1 MSATNSERLGP
12 FARMSLFLRQV
23 TSELKK
29 VVWPT
34 KDQLVTYTSV
44 VIVFVI
50 IMGFIIAVFDFAFVK
65 LVLVIFGQ
73 WLGKETIVSESPF
86 LEAVAPKAEDA
97 ASSVVMEMPISNEEA
112 IEAIDTTYD
121 GAVDVDLDGEVS
133 TTSADENFDLTE
145 VVEAELA
152 PETADEVV
160 EVQETPAE
168 PEEAKIAEDEDPLVA
183 FRARLDSQIGDWFV
197 IHSYAG
203 FENRVKQNLETR
215 AVSLNMEDYIYE
227 INVPSE
233 EVTEIKNG
241 VRKQVKRNKFPGY
254 VLVRMDLTDESWG
267 VVRHTPGVT
276 GFVGQ
281 GHNPAPL
288 SMDEAFEMLRPS
300 QQKAIASVA
309 TAAAASAGQKSGT
322 GAKIDIDLNI
332 GDSVTVVD
340 GPFATLHATI
350 SEINLDGQKVVGLV
364 EIFGRETPVEL
375 GFNQIHKN

>member
-1 MSATNSERLGP
+1 M
-12 FARMSLFLRQV
+12 
-23 TSELKK
+23 
-29 VVWPT
+29 
-34 KDQLVTYTSV
+34 
-44 VIVFVI
+44 
-50 IMGFIIAVFDFAFVK
+50 
-65 LVLVIFGQ
+65 
-73 WLGKETIVSESPF
+73 SESPF
-86 LEAVAPKAEDA
+86 LEAVAPQADDVS
-97 ASSVVMEMPISNEEA
+97 SSVAVDMPISNEDA
-112 IEAIDTTYD
+112 IEATDVAYD
-121 GAVDVDLDGEVS
+121 GATDVDLDGEVS
-133 TTSADENFDLTE
+133 TTSAEDNFDLSAAI
-145 VVEAELA
+145 EAELA
-152 PETADEVV
+152 TEEVV
-160 EVQETPAE
+160 AEVAVE
-168 PEEAKIAEDEDPLVA
+168 EEATTEAVVVTEEAPVDEDPLVA
-183 FRARLDSQIGDWFV
+183 FRARLESQIGDWFV

-227 INVPSE
+227 VNVPTE
-233 EVTEIKNG
+233 DVTEIKNG

-288 SMDEAFEMLRPS
+288 SMDEAFDMLRPT

-309 TAAAASAGQKSGT
+309 TAAAASASEKGGNSS

-350 SEINLDGQKVVGLV
+350 SEINLDAQKVVGLV

>member
-1 MSATNSERLGP
+1 M
-12 FARMSLFLRQV
+12 
-23 TSELKK
+23 
-29 VVWPT
+29 
-34 KDQLVTYTSV
+34 
-44 VIVFVI
+44 
-50 IMGFIIAVFDFAFVK
+50 
-65 LVLVIFGQ
+65 
-73 WLGKETIVSESPF
+73 SESPF
-86 LEAVAPKAEDA
+86 LEAVAPQADDVS
-97 ASSVVMEMPISNEEA
+97 SSVSVDMPISNEEA
-112 IEAIDTTYD
+112 IEATDVAYD
-121 GAVDVDLDGEVS
+121 GATDVDLDGEVS
-133 TTSADENFDLTE
+133 TTSTEDNFDLSAA
-145 VVEAELA
+145 VEAELA
-152 PETADEVV
+152 TEESATEEVV
-160 EVQETPAE
+160 AEVVVAEETTTDSVVA
-168 PEEAKIAEDEDPLVA
+168 EEAPADEDPLVA
-183 FRARLDSQIGDWFV
+183 FRARLESQIGDWFV

-227 INVPSE
+227 VNVPTE
-233 EVTEIKNG
+233 DVTEIKNG

-288 SMDEAFEMLRPS
+288 SMDEAFDMLRPT

-309 TAAAASAGQKSGT
+309 TAAASASEKGGNKT

-350 SEINLDGQKVVGLV
+350 SEINLDAQKVVGLV

>member
-1 MSATNSERLGP
+1 M
-12 FARMSLFLRQV
+12 
-23 TSELKK
+23 
-29 VVWPT
+29 
-34 KDQLVTYTSV
+34 
-44 VIVFVI
+44 
-50 IMGFIIAVFDFAFVK
+50 
-65 LVLVIFGQ
+65 
-73 WLGKETIVSESPF
+73 SESPF
-86 LEAVAPKAEDA
+86 LEAVAPVADD
-97 ASSVVMEMPISNEEA
+97 ASSSVAVDMPTSNEVA
-112 IEAIDTTYD
+112 IEATDVAYD
-121 GAVDVDLDGEVS
+121 GATDVDLDGEVS
-133 TTSADENFDLTE
+133 TTSTEENFDLSA
-145 VVEAELA
+145 VVEAELVTEEVAEVAAEVEETATDVAA
-152 PETADEVV
+152 PEAA
-160 EVQETPAE
+160 PA
-168 PEEAKIAEDEDPLVA
+168 DEDPLVA
-183 FRARLDSQIGDWFV
+183 FRARLESQIGDWFV

-227 INVPSE
+227 VNVPTE

-288 SMDEAFEMLRPS
+288 SMDEAFDMLRPT

-309 TAAAASAGQKSGT
+309 TAAAASAGEKGTGAT

-350 SEINLDGQKVVGLV
+350 SEINLDAQKVVGLV

>member
-1 MSATNSERLGP
+1 M
-12 FARMSLFLRQV
+12 
-23 TSELKK
+23 
-29 VVWPT
+29 
-34 KDQLVTYTSV
+34 
-44 VIVFVI
+44 
-50 IMGFIIAVFDFAFVK
+50 
-65 LVLVIFGQ
+65 
-73 WLGKETIVSESPF
+73 SESPF
-86 LEAVAPKAEDA
+86 LEAVAPQSDDA
-97 ASSVVMEMPISNEEA
+97 LSSVAVDMPTTNEEA
-112 IEAIDTTYD
+112 IEATDVAYD
-121 GAVDVDLDGEVS
+121 GATDVDIDGEVS
-133 TTSADENFDLTE
+133 TTSADENFDLSE

-152 PETADEVV
+152 S
-160 EVQETPAE
+160 
-168 PEEAKIAEDEDPLVA
+168 EEAAVEEAPVASAASEEAATDEDEDPVIA
-183 FRARLDSQIGDWFV
+183 FRARLESQIGEWYV

-227 INVPSE
+227 VNVPSE

-288 SMDEAFEMLRPS
+288 SIDEAFDMLRPT

-309 TAAAASAGQKSGT
+309 TAAAASASEKGT
-322 GAKIDIDLNI
+322 SASGAKIDIDLNI

-350 SEINLDGQKVVGLV
+350 SEINLDAQKVVGLV

>member
-1 MSATNSERLGP
+1 
-12 FARMSLFLRQV
+12 
-23 TSELKK
+23 
-29 VVWPT
+29 
-34 KDQLVTYTSV
+34 
-44 VIVFVI
+44 
-50 IMGFIIAVFDFAFVK
+50 
-65 LVLVIFGQ
+65 
-73 WLGKETIVSESPF
+73 VSESPF
-86 LEAVAPKAEDA
+86 LEAVAPQADDA
-97 ASSVVMEMPISNEEA
+97 ASSIAVDMPTSNEEA
-112 IEAIDTTYD
+112 IEATDVAYD
-121 GAVDVDLDGEVS
+121 GATDVDLDGEVS
-133 TTSADENFDLTE
+133 TTSADENFDLSA

-152 PETADEVV
+152 TEEVATE
-160 EVQETPAE
+160 EVAV
-168 PEEAKIAEDEDPLVA
+168 EEAPVEAAASEAAPDAEDEDPLVA
-183 FRARLDSQIGDWFV
+183 FRARLDSQIGEWFV

-227 INVPSE
+227 VNVPSE

-288 SMDEAFEMLRPS
+288 SMDEAFDMLRPS

-309 TAAAASAGQKSGT
+309 TAAAASAGEKGGSAS

-350 SEINLDGQKVVGLV
+350 SEINLDAQKVVGLV

>member
-1 MSATNSERLGP
+1 M
-12 FARMSLFLRQV
+12 
-23 TSELKK
+23 
-29 VVWPT
+29 
-34 KDQLVTYTSV
+34 
-44 VIVFVI
+44 
-50 IMGFIIAVFDFAFVK
+50 
-65 LVLVIFGQ
+65 
-73 WLGKETIVSESPF
+73 SESPF
-86 LEAVAPKAEDA
+86 LEAVAPQTDDA
-97 ASSVVMEMPISNEEA
+97 LSSVAVDMPTSNEEA
-112 IEAIDTTYD
+112 IEANDVAYD
-121 GAVDVDLDGEVS
+121 GATDVDLDGEVS
-133 TTSADENFDLTE
+133 TTSADENFDLTA

-152 PETADEVV
+152 TEEV
-160 EVQETPAE
+160 AI
-168 PEEAKIAEDEDPLVA
+168 EEAPVEAAAPEAAPADEDEDPLAA
-183 FRARLDSQIGDWFV
+183 FRTRLESQIGDWFV

-227 INVPSE
+227 VNVPSE

-288 SMDEAFEMLRPS
+288 SMDEAFDMLRPS

-309 TAAAASAGQKSGT
+309 TAAAASASEKGGSAS

-350 SEINLDGQKVVGLV
+350 SEINLDAQKVVGLV

>member
-1 MSATNSERLGP
+1 M
-12 FARMSLFLRQV
+12 
-23 TSELKK
+23 
-29 VVWPT
+29 
-34 KDQLVTYTSV
+34 
-44 VIVFVI
+44 
-50 IMGFIIAVFDFAFVK
+50 
-65 LVLVIFGQ
+65 
-73 WLGKETIVSESPF
+73 SESPF
-86 LEAVAPKAEDA
+86 LEAVAPVADD
-97 ASSVVMEMPISNEEA
+97 ASSSVAVDMATSNEEA
-112 IEAIDTTYD
+112 IEATDVAYD
-121 GAVDVDLDGEVS
+121 GATDVDLDGEVS
-133 TTSADENFDLTE
+133 TTSTEENFYLSA

-152 PETADEVV
+152 TEEVAEVLAEVEETATDVAAPEAA
-160 EVQETPAE
+160 PA
-168 PEEAKIAEDEDPLVA
+168 DEDPLVA
-183 FRARLDSQIGDWFV
+183 FRARLESQIGDWFV

-227 INVPSE
+227 VNVPTE

-288 SMDEAFEMLRPS
+288 SMDEAFDMLRPT

-309 TAAAASAGQKSGT
+309 TAAAASAGEKGT
-322 GAKIDIDLNI
+322 GAAGAKIDIDLNI

-350 SEINLDGQKVVGLV
+350 SEINLDAQKVVGLV

>member
-1 MSATNSERLGP
+1 M
-12 FARMSLFLRQV
+12 
-23 TSELKK
+23 
-29 VVWPT
+29 
-34 KDQLVTYTSV
+34 
-44 VIVFVI
+44 
-50 IMGFIIAVFDFAFVK
+50 
-65 LVLVIFGQ
+65 
-73 WLGKETIVSESPF
+73 SESPF
-86 LEAVAPKAEDA
+86 LEAVAPQAYDVS
-97 ASSVVMEMPISNEEA
+97 SSVAVDMLISNEEA
-112 IEAIDTTYD
+112 IEATDVAYD
-121 GAVDVDLDGEVS
+121 GATDVDLDGEVS
-133 TTSADENFDLTE
+133 TTSAEDNFDLSAA
-145 VVEAELA
+145 VEAELA
-152 PETADEVV
+152 TEESATEEVV
-160 EVQETPAE
+160 AEVVVAEETTTDSVVA
-168 PEEAKIAEDEDPLVA
+168 EEAPSDEDPLVA
-183 FRARLDSQIGDWFV
+183 FRARLESQIGDWFV

-227 INVPSE
+227 VNVPTE
-233 EVTEIKNG
+233 DVTEIKNG

-288 SMDEAFEMLRPS
+288 SMDEAFDMLRPT

-309 TAAAASAGQKSGT
+309 TAAAASASEKGGNSS

-350 SEINLDGQKVVGLV
+350 SEINLDAQKVVGLV

>member
-1 MSATNSERLGP
+1 
-12 FARMSLFLRQV
+12 
-23 TSELKK
+23 
-29 VVWPT
+29 
-34 KDQLVTYTSV
+34 
-44 VIVFVI
+44 
-50 IMGFIIAVFDFAFVK
+50 
-65 LVLVIFGQ
+65 
-73 WLGKETIVSESPF
+73 VSESPF
-86 LEAVAPKAEDA
+86 LEAVAPQADDVS
-97 ASSVVMEMPISNEEA
+97 SSVAVDMPISNEEA
-112 IEAIDTTYD
+112 IEVTDVAYD
-121 GAVDVDLDGEVS
+121 GATDVDLDGEVS
-133 TTSADENFDLTE
+133 TTSAEDNFDLSAAI
-145 VVEAELA
+145 EAELA
-152 PETADEVV
+152 TEESATEEVV
-160 EVQETPAE
+160 AEVAVE
-168 PEEAKIAEDEDPLVA
+168 EEATTEAVVVTEEAPVDEDPLVA
-183 FRARLDSQIGDWFV
+183 FRARLESQIGDWFV

-227 INVPSE
+227 VNVPTE
-233 EVTEIKNG
+233 DVTEIKNG

-288 SMDEAFEMLRPS
+288 SMDEAFDMLRPT

-309 TAAAASAGQKSGT
+309 TAAAASASEKGGNSS

-350 SEINLDGQKVVGLV
+350 SEINLDAQKVVGLV

>member
-1 MSATNSERLGP
+1 M
-12 FARMSLFLRQV
+12 
-23 TSELKK
+23 
-29 VVWPT
+29 
-34 KDQLVTYTSV
+34 
-44 VIVFVI
+44 
-50 IMGFIIAVFDFAFVK
+50 
-65 LVLVIFGQ
+65 
-73 WLGKETIVSESPF
+73 SESPF

-97 ASSVVMEMPISNEEA
+97 TSSAVIEMPFSNEEA
-112 IEAIDTTYD
+112 IEAIDTAFD
-121 GAVDVDLDGEVS
+121 GAVDVDLEGEVS
-133 TTSADENFDLTE
+133 NTSSDANFDLSE
-145 VVEAELA
+145 VVEAKLA
-152 PETADEVV
+152 PETVQV
-160 EVQETPAE
+160 EQTPAVS
-168 PEEAKIAEDEDPLVA
+168 EEAQVTEEEDPLVA

-233 EVTEIKNG
+233 DVTEIKNG

-309 TAAAASAGQKSGT
+309 TAAASAGQKSGG

>member
-1 MSATNSERLGP
+1 M
-12 FARMSLFLRQV
+12 
-23 TSELKK
+23 
-29 VVWPT
+29 
-34 KDQLVTYTSV
+34 
-44 VIVFVI
+44 
-50 IMGFIIAVFDFAFVK
+50 
-65 LVLVIFGQ
+65 
-73 WLGKETIVSESPF
+73 SESPF
-86 LEAVAPKAEDA
+86 LEAVAPQSDDA
-97 ASSVVMEMPISNEEA
+97 LSSVAVDMPTSNEEA
-112 IEAIDTTYD
+112 IEATDVAYD
-121 GAVDVDLDGEVS
+121 GATDVDLDGEVS
-133 TTSADENFDLTE
+133 TTSADENFDLTA

-152 PETADEVV
+152 TEEVAVEEAPVEAAASEVV
-160 EVQETPAE
+160 A
-168 PEEAKIAEDEDPLVA
+168 ADEDEDPLVA
-183 FRARLDSQIGDWFV
+183 FRARLESQIGDWFV

-227 INVPSE
+227 VNVPSE

-288 SMDEAFEMLRPS
+288 SMDEAFDMLRPS

-309 TAAAASAGQKSGT
+309 TAAAASAGEKGGSAS

-350 SEINLDGQKVVGLV
+350 SEINLDAQKVVGLV

>member
-1 MSATNSERLGP
+1 M
-12 FARMSLFLRQV
+12 
-23 TSELKK
+23 
-29 VVWPT
+29 
-34 KDQLVTYTSV
+34 
-44 VIVFVI
+44 
-50 IMGFIIAVFDFAFVK
+50 
-65 LVLVIFGQ
+65 
-73 WLGKETIVSESPF
+73 SESPF
-86 LEAVAPKAEDA
+86 LEAVAPQTDDA
-97 ASSVVMEMPISNEEA
+97 LSSVAVDMPTSNEEA
-112 IEAIDTTYD
+112 IEATDVAYD
-121 GAVDVDLDGEVS
+121 GATDVDLDGEVS
-133 TTSADENFDLTE
+133 TTSADENFDLSA

-152 PETADEVV
+152 TEEVATE
-160 EVQETPAE
+160 EVAV
-168 PEEAKIAEDEDPLVA
+168 EEAPVEAAASEAAPDAEDEDPLVA
-183 FRARLDSQIGDWFV
+183 FRARLDSQIGEWFV

-227 INVPSE
+227 VNVPSE

-288 SMDEAFEMLRPS
+288 SMDEAFDMLRPS

-309 TAAAASAGQKSGT
+309 TAAAASAGEKGGSAS

-350 SEINLDGQKVVGLV
+350 SEINLDAQKVVGLV

>member
-1 MSATNSERLGP
+1 M
-12 FARMSLFLRQV
+12 
-23 TSELKK
+23 
-29 VVWPT
+29 
-34 KDQLVTYTSV
+34 
-44 VIVFVI
+44 
-50 IMGFIIAVFDFAFVK
+50 
-65 LVLVIFGQ
+65 
-73 WLGKETIVSESPF
+73 SESPF
-86 LEAVAPKAEDA
+86 LEAVAPQADDA
-97 ASSVVMEMPISNEEA
+97 LSSVAVDMPTSNEEA
-112 IEAIDTTYD
+112 IEATDVAYD
-121 GAVDVDLDGEVS
+121 GATDVDLDGEVS
-133 TTSADENFDLTE
+133 TTSADENFDLTA

-152 PETADEVV
+152 TEEVAV
-160 EVQETPAE
+160 
-168 PEEAKIAEDEDPLVA
+168 EEAPVEAAASEAVAADEDEDPLVA
-183 FRARLDSQIGDWFV
+183 FRARLDSQIGEWFV

-227 INVPSE
+227 VNVPSE

-288 SMDEAFEMLRPS
+288 SMDEAFDMLRPS

-309 TAAAASAGQKSGT
+309 TAAAASAGEKGGSAS

-350 SEINLDGQKVVGLV
+350 SEINLDAQKVVGLV

>member
-1 MSATNSERLGP
+1 
-12 FARMSLFLRQV
+12 
-23 TSELKK
+23 
-29 VVWPT
+29 
-34 KDQLVTYTSV
+34 
-44 VIVFVI
+44 
-50 IMGFIIAVFDFAFVK
+50 
-65 LVLVIFGQ
+65 
-73 WLGKETIVSESPF
+73 VSESPF
-86 LEAVAPKAEDA
+86 LEAVATQADDA
-97 ASSVVMEMPISNEEA
+97 ASSVAIHMPTSNEEA
-112 IEAIDTTYD
+112 IEATDVAYD
-121 GAVDVDLDGEVS
+121 GATDVDLDGEVS
-133 TTSADENFDLTE
+133 TTSADENFDLTA

-152 PETADEVV
+152 TEEVAV
-160 EVQETPAE
+160 
-168 PEEAKIAEDEDPLVA
+168 EEAPVAAAASEEAPADEDEDPLVA
-183 FRARLDSQIGDWFV
+183 FRARLESQIGEWFV

-215 AVSLNMEDYIYE
+215 SVSLNMEDYIYE
-227 INVPSE
+227 VNVPSE

-288 SMDEAFEMLRPS
+288 SMDEAFDMLRPS

-309 TAAAASAGQKSGT
+309 TAAAASAGEKGGSAS

-350 SEINLDGQKVVGLV
+350 SEINLDAQKVVGLV

>member
-1 MSATNSERLGP
+1 
-12 FARMSLFLRQV
+12 
-23 TSELKK
+23 
-29 VVWPT
+29 
-34 KDQLVTYTSV
+34 
-44 VIVFVI
+44 
-50 IMGFIIAVFDFAFVK
+50 
-65 LVLVIFGQ
+65 
-73 WLGKETIVSESPF
+73 VSESPF
-86 LEAVAPKAEDA
+86 LEAVAPQADDA
-97 ASSVVMEMPISNEEA
+97 LSSVDVEMPTSNEDA
-112 IEAIDTTYD
+112 IEATDVAYD
-121 GAVDVDLDGEVS
+121 GPTDVDLDGEVS
-133 TTSADENFDLTE
+133 TTSAEDNFDLSAA
-145 VVEAELA
+145 VEAEL
-152 PETADEVV
+152 ETEEPV
-160 EVQETPAE
+160 EVAAVEEAPAE
-168 PEEAKIAEDEDPLVA
+168 APAEDEDPVVA
-183 FRARLDSQIGDWFV
+183 FRARLESQIGDWFV

-215 AVSLNMEDYIYE
+215 SVSLNMEDYIYE
-227 INVPSE
+227 VNVPTE

-288 SMDEAFEMLRPS
+288 SMDEAFDMLRPT

-309 TAAAASAGQKSGT
+309 TAAAASAGEKGT
-322 GAKIDIDLNI
+322 GASGAKIDIDLNI

-350 SEINLDGQKVVGLV
+350 SEINLDAQKVVGLV

>member
-1 MSATNSERLGP
+1 M
-12 FARMSLFLRQV
+12 
-23 TSELKK
+23 
-29 VVWPT
+29 
-34 KDQLVTYTSV
+34 
-44 VIVFVI
+44 
-50 IMGFIIAVFDFAFVK
+50 
-65 LVLVIFGQ
+65 
-73 WLGKETIVSESPF
+73 SESPF
-86 LEAVAPKAEDA
+86 LEAVAPQADDA
-97 ASSVVMEMPISNEEA
+97 ASSVAVDMPTSNEEA
-112 IEAIDTTYD
+112 IEATDVAYD
-121 GAVDVDLDGEVS
+121 GATDVDLDGEVS
-133 TTSADENFDLTE
+133 TTSTEDNFDLSP

-152 PETADEVV
+152 TEEVAV
-160 EVQETPAE
+160 
-168 PEEAKIAEDEDPLVA
+168 EEAPVAATASEAADEDEDPVVA
-183 FRARLDSQIGDWFV
+183 FRARLESQIGEWYV

-215 AVSLNMEDYIYE
+215 SVSLNMEDYIYE
-227 INVPSE
+227 VNVPSE

-288 SMDEAFEMLRPS
+288 SMDEAFDMLRPT

-309 TAAAASAGQKSGT
+309 TAAAASASEKGT
-322 GAKIDIDLNI
+322 SASGAKIDIDLNI

-350 SEINLDGQKVVGLV
+350 SEINLDAQKVVGLV

>member
-1 MSATNSERLGP
+1 
-12 FARMSLFLRQV
+12 
-23 TSELKK
+23 
-29 VVWPT
+29 
-34 KDQLVTYTSV
+34 
-44 VIVFVI
+44 
-50 IMGFIIAVFDFAFVK
+50 
-65 LVLVIFGQ
+65 
-73 WLGKETIVSESPF
+73 VSESPF
-86 LEAVAPKAEDA
+86 LEAVATQADDA
-97 ASSVVMEMPISNEEA
+97 VSSVAVDMPTSNEEA
-112 IEAIDTTYD
+112 IEATDVAYD
-121 GAVDVDLDGEVS
+121 GATDVDLDGEVS
-133 TTSADENFDLTE
+133 TTSADENFDLSAA
-145 VVEAELA
+145 VEAELA
-152 PETADEVV
+152 TEEV
-160 EVQETPAE
+160 EVEEVPVEVAAA
-168 PEEAKIAEDEDPLVA
+168 EEAPAEDEDPLVA
-183 FRARLDSQIGDWFV
+183 FRARLDSQIGEWFV

-215 AVSLNMEDYIYE
+215 SVSLNMEDYIYE
-227 INVPSE
+227 VNVPSE

-288 SMDEAFEMLRPS
+288 SMDEAFDMLRPS

-309 TAAAASAGQKSGT
+309 TAAAASASEKGGSAS

-350 SEINLDGQKVVGLV
+350 SEINLDAQKVVGLV

>member
-1 MSATNSERLGP
+1 M
-12 FARMSLFLRQV
+12 
-23 TSELKK
+23 
-29 VVWPT
+29 
-34 KDQLVTYTSV
+34 
-44 VIVFVI
+44 
-50 IMGFIIAVFDFAFVK
+50 
-65 LVLVIFGQ
+65 
-73 WLGKETIVSESPF
+73 SESPF
-86 LEAVAPKAEDA
+86 LEAVAPKVEEPI
-97 ASSVVMEMPISNEEA
+97 SSAFVETPFSNEEA
-112 IEAIDTTYD
+112 IEAIDSTYD
-121 GAVDVDLDGEVS
+121 GAVDVDVDGAVS
-133 TTSADENFDLTE
+133 TTSSDENFDLSE
-145 VVEAELA
+145 LVEAELA
-152 PETADEVV
+152 PEVTDEVA
-160 EVQETPAE
+160 EVAE
-168 PEEAKIAEDEDPLVA
+168 APIVADKAEVTEDEDPLVA

-227 INVPSE
+227 VNVPSE

-288 SMDEAFEMLRPS
+288 AMDEAFEMLRPS

-309 TAAAASAGQKSGT
+309 TSAAYAGQKSAS

>member
-1 MSATNSERLGP
+1 M
-12 FARMSLFLRQV
+12 
-23 TSELKK
+23 
-29 VVWPT
+29 
-34 KDQLVTYTSV
+34 
-44 VIVFVI
+44 
-50 IMGFIIAVFDFAFVK
+50 
-65 LVLVIFGQ
+65 
-73 WLGKETIVSESPF
+73 SESPF
-86 LEAVAPKAEDA
+86 LEAVAPQADDA
-97 ASSVVMEMPISNEEA
+97 LSSVAVDMPTSNEEA
-112 IEAIDTTYD
+112 IEATDVAYD
-121 GAVDVDLDGEVS
+121 GATDVDLDGEVS
-133 TTSADENFDLTE
+133 TTSADENFDLTA

-152 PETADEVV
+152 TEEVAV
-160 EVQETPAE
+160 
-168 PEEAKIAEDEDPLVA
+168 EEAPVEAAAPEAVAADEDEDPLVA
-183 FRARLDSQIGDWFV
+183 FRARLESQIGEWFV

-227 INVPSE
+227 VNVPSE

-288 SMDEAFEMLRPS
+288 SMDEAFDMLRPS

-309 TAAAASAGQKSGT
+309 TAAAASAGEKGGSAS

-350 SEINLDGQKVVGLV
+350 SEINLDAQKVVGLV

>member
-1 MSATNSERLGP
+1 
-12 FARMSLFLRQV
+12 
-23 TSELKK
+23 
-29 VVWPT
+29 
-34 KDQLVTYTSV
+34 
-44 VIVFVI
+44 
-50 IMGFIIAVFDFAFVK
+50 
-65 LVLVIFGQ
+65 
-73 WLGKETIVSESPF
+73 VSESPF
-86 LEAVAPKAEDA
+86 LEAVAPQADD
-97 ASSVVMEMPISNEEA
+97 ASSSVAVDMPTSNEEA
-112 IEAIDTTYD
+112 IEATDVAYD
-121 GAVDVDLDGEVS
+121 GATDVDLDGEVS
-133 TTSADENFDLTE
+133 TTSAEENFDLSAT
-145 VVEAELA
+145 VEAELA
-152 PETADEVV
+152 PEEAPV
-160 EVQETPAE
+160 EAAAS
-168 PEEAKIAEDEDPLVA
+168 EEASAGEDEDPVVA
-183 FRARLDSQIGDWFV
+183 FRARLESQIGEWYV

-227 INVPSE
+227 VNVPSE

-288 SMDEAFEMLRPS
+288 SIDEAFDMLRPT

-309 TAAAASAGQKSGT
+309 TAAAASASEKGT
-322 GAKIDIDLNI
+322 TAGGAKIDIDLNI

-350 SEINLDGQKVVGLV
+350 SEINLDAQKVVGLV

>member
-1 MSATNSERLGP
+1 M
-12 FARMSLFLRQV
+12 
-23 TSELKK
+23 
-29 VVWPT
+29 
-34 KDQLVTYTSV
+34 
-44 VIVFVI
+44 
-50 IMGFIIAVFDFAFVK
+50 
-65 LVLVIFGQ
+65 
-73 WLGKETIVSESPF
+73 SESPF
-86 LEAVAPKAEDA
+86 LEAVAPQADDA
-97 ASSVVMEMPISNEEA
+97 LSSVAVDMPTSNEEA
-112 IEAIDTTYD
+112 IEATDVAYD
-121 GAVDVDLDGEVS
+121 GATDVDLDGEVS
-133 TTSADENFDLTE
+133 TTSADENFDLTA

-152 PETADEVV
+152 TEEVAV
-160 EVQETPAE
+160 
-168 PEEAKIAEDEDPLVA
+168 EEAPVEAAASEAAPAAEDEDPLVA
-183 FRARLDSQIGDWFV
+183 FRARLDSQIGEWFV

-227 INVPSE
+227 VNVPSE

-288 SMDEAFEMLRPS
+288 SMDEAFDMLRPS

-309 TAAAASAGQKSGT
+309 TAAAASAGEKGGSAS

-350 SEINLDGQKVVGLV
+350 SEINLDAQKVVGLV